1 MDNKQLF
8 KQSAGKILS
17 RNQLEGVMRL
27 HNALFEGV
35 NAEQVADTVADA
47 VKDAVEDSL
56 DSIAD
61 QQVAD
66 DVSEVSSITFS
77 PEDQIRLESLL
88 GSMNDDERVA
98 FFESLDEQQ
107 VQILTEGLGSVAK
120 TFFNFFTK
128 EGRKANRFNKYSKLA
143 KKDAAMTSQLDK
155 FRNQNNISS
164 KTANKLDKLM
174 AKRDKTRQKMN
185 DIKYKASK
193 DPAEYQRLE
202 QEGLKNGSRNLSQE
216 TMDAEKARLVT
227 ERDNAIN
234 TVEQKYRPQLDAL
247 EKQKALR
254 LQELNDS
261 ENALKDLL
269 DKERKAPGTVPHLQ
283 METAKQRLATA
294 RRNVTTNNNRYNTAQ
309 ANYNAEREAIN
320 QRFNPHIDDMEN
332 RINMSR
338 QDAGNFTYGTN
349 SARFNNA
356 NVGGAAAGA
365 NAANRGMNGQ
375 FNNPFA
381 NPYTNPYMNP
391 YLNPYLNPDMWK
403 KFTRR
408 FSTMGKIS
416 TALIGSWK
424 AFKTALGL
432 GAIGALGYGGY
443 KVYDFFA
450 NPQEIDLNIGD
461 GDGRIPKNV
470 KTVIGLLAGG
480 IGGRV
485 VAKFLGFDSTT
496 GKNVG
501 SLLGAV
507 LVAYFMF
514 LNNGDEENAKEM
526 LAEYNNASSTEQ
538 EAIEEALN
546 FNGLGAA
553 LKQIYLENSSL

>member
-1 MDNKQLF
+1 MNNKQLF
-8 KQSAGKILS
+8 EQSAGKILS

-27 HNALFEGV
+27 HNALFEGE
-35 NAEQVADTVADA
+35 NPEQVAETVADA
-47 VKDAVEDSL
+47 VKDAVDDSL
-56 DSIAD
+56 DAIAD

-66 DVSEVSSITFS
+66 DVSEVSSITVS
-77 PEDQIRLESLL
+77 PEDKIRLESLF
-88 GSMNDDERVA
+88 GSMSDDERVA
-98 FFESLDEQQ
+98 FFESLDDQQ
-107 VQILTEGLGSVAK
+107 VQILTEGLGSAVK

-128 EGRKANRFNKYSKLA
+128 EGRKANRFDKYSKLS

-174 AKRDKTRQKMN
+174 SKRDKTRQKMN

-202 QEGLKNGSRNLSQE
+202 QEGLKNGSRNISQE
-216 TMDAEKARLVT
+216 TMDAEKTRFVT
-227 ERDNAIN
+227 ERDNALN
-234 TVEQKYRPQLDAL
+234 SVEQKYRPQLDAL
-247 EKQKALR
+247 EKQKAQR

-269 DKERKAPGTVPHLQ
+269 EKERKAPGTVPQLQ
-283 METAKQRLATA
+283 IDEAKRRVTTA
-294 RRNVTTNNNRYNTAQ
+294 RGNVTRNSTNYNTAQ

-320 QRFNPHIDDMEN
+320 QRFEPHINDMDN
-332 RINMSR
+332 RINMAR
-338 QDAGNFTYGTN
+338 QDAGGFTHGTN
-349 SARFNNA
+349 GARVNNG
-356 NVGGAAAGA
+356 NVGAAAAGA
-365 NAANRGMNGQ
+365 NGASNGMNGQ
-375 FNNPFA
+375 FNNPFN
-381 NPYTNPYMNP
+381 NPYTNPYTNP
-391 YLNPYLNPDMWK
+391 YLNPEMWK
-403 KFTRR
+403 RFTRR

-416 TALIGSWK
+416 TALIGSWT
-424 AFKTALGL
+424 AFKAALGL
-432 GAIGALGYGGY
+432 GAVGALGYGGY
-443 KVYDFFA
+443 KVYDFFTK
-450 NPQEIDLNIGD
+450 PQELDLNIGD

-470 KTVIGLLAGG
+470 KTVLGLLAGG

-485 VAKFLGFDSTT
+485 VAKFLGFNSTT

-546 FNGLGAA
+546 FKGLASE
-553 LKQIYLENSSL
+553 LEKLYLENSSL

>member
-1 MDNKQLF
+1 
-8 KQSAGKILS
+8 
-17 RNQLEGVMRL
+17 
-27 HNALFEGV
+27 
-35 NAEQVADTVADA
+35 
-47 VKDAVEDSL
+47 
-56 DSIAD
+56 
-61 QQVAD
+61 
-66 DVSEVSSITFS
+66 
-77 PEDQIRLESLL
+77 
-88 GSMNDDERVA
+88 
-98 FFESLDEQQ
+98 
-107 VQILTEGLGSVAK
+107 
-120 TFFNFFTK
+120 
-128 EGRKANRFNKYSKLA
+128 
-143 KKDAAMTSQLDK
+143 MTSQLDK

-174 AKRDKTRQKMN
+174 TKRDKTRQKMN

-202 QEGLKNGSRNLSQE
+202 QEGLKNGSRNISQE
-216 TMDAEKARLVT
+216 TMDAEKTRFVT
-227 ERDNAIN
+227 ERDNALN
-234 TVEQKYRPQLDAL
+234 SVEQKYRPQLDAL
-247 EKQKALR
+247 EKQKAQR

-269 DKERKAPGTVPHLQ
+269 EKERKAPGTVPQLEIYEAKHRVA
-283 METAKQRLATA
+283 TAKG
-294 RRNVTTNNNRYNTAQ
+294 NVTRNNKNYNTAQ

-320 QRFNPHIDDMEN
+320 QRFDPHINDMDN
-332 RINMSR
+332 RINMAR
-338 QDAGNFTYGTN
+338 QDAGGFTYGTN
-349 SARFNNA
+349 SARVNNA

-365 NAANRGMNGQ
+365 NGARNGMNGQ

-381 NPYTNPYMNP
+381 NPYMNP
-391 YLNPYLNPDMWK
+391 YLNPEMWR

-416 TALIGSWK
+416 TALIGSWH
-424 AFKTALGL
+424 AFKAALGL
-432 GAIGALGYGGY
+432 GAVGALGYGGY
-443 KVYDFFA
+443 KVYDFFTK
-450 NPQEIDLNIGD
+450 PHELDLNIGD

-470 KTVIGLLAGG
+470 KTVLGLLAGG

-485 VAKFLGFDSTT
+485 VAKFLGFNSTT

-546 FNGLGAA
+546 FKGLAA
-553 LKQIYLENSSL
+553 ELEQLYLENSSL

>member
-1 MDNKQLF
+1 MNNKQLF
-8 KQSAGKILS
+8 EQSASKILS

-27 HNALFEGV
+27 HNALFEGE
-35 NAEQVADTVADA
+35 NPEQVAETVADA
-47 VKDAVEDSL
+47 VKDAVDDSL
-56 DSIAD
+56 DAIAD

-66 DVSEVSSITFS
+66 DVSEVSSITVS
-77 PEDQIRLESLL
+77 PEDKIRLESLF
-88 GSMNDDERVA
+88 GSMSDDERVA
-98 FFESLDEQQ
+98 FFESLDDQQ
-107 VQILTEGLGSVAK
+107 VQILTEGLGSAVK

-128 EGRKANRFNKYSKLA
+128 EGRKANRFDKYSKLS

-174 AKRDKTRQKMN
+174 TKRDKTRQKMN

-202 QEGLKNGSRNLSQE
+202 QEGLKNGSRNISQE
-216 TMDAEKARLVT
+216 TMDAEKTRFVT
-227 ERDNAIN
+227 ERDNALN
-234 TVEQKYRPQLDAL
+234 SVEQKYRPQLDAL
-247 EKQKALR
+247 EKQKAQR

-269 DKERKAPGTVPHLQ
+269 EKERKAPGTVPQLQ
-283 METAKQRLATA
+283 IDEAKRRVTTA
-294 RRNVTTNNNRYNTAQ
+294 RGNVTRNSTNYNTAQ

-320 QRFNPHIDDMEN
+320 QRFEPHINDMDN
-332 RINMSR
+332 RINMAR
-338 QDAGNFTYGTN
+338 QDAGGFTHGTN
-349 SARFNNA
+349 GARVNNG
-356 NVGGAAAGA
+356 NVGAAAAGA
-365 NAANRGMNGQ
+365 NGASNGMNGQ
-375 FNNPFA
+375 FNNPFN
-381 NPYTNPYMNP
+381 NPYTNPYTNP
-391 YLNPYLNPDMWK
+391 YLNPEMWK
-403 KFTRR
+403 RFTRR

-416 TALIGSWK
+416 TALIGSWT
-424 AFKTALGL
+424 AFKAALGL
-432 GAIGALGYGGY
+432 GAVGALGYGGY
-443 KVYDFFA
+443 KVYDFFTK
-450 NPQEIDLNIGD
+450 PQELDLNIGD

-470 KTVIGLLAGG
+470 KTVLGLLAGG

-485 VAKFLGFDSTT
+485 VAKFLGFNSTT

-514 LNNGDEENAKEM
+514 LNNGDEENAKDM

-546 FNGLGAA
+546 FKGLASE
-553 LKQIYLENSSL
+553 LEKLYLENSSL